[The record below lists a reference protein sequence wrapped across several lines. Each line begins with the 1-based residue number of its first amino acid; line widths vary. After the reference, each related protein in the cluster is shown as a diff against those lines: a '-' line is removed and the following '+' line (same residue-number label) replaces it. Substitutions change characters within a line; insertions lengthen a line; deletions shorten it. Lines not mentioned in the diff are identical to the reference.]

1 MNKQDF
7 SAYTIAV
14 LVTAV
19 VFVIWAV
26 MVWLTI
32 RFPFLIIAWVLSL
45 HGFGMF
51 NLRSSR
57 NEREAEA
64 DLYEGLDS
72 SI

>member
-7 SAYTIAV
+7 KAYIVGV
-14 LVTAV
+14 LTTAV
-19 VFVIWAV
+19 VFVTWAA

-32 RFPFLIIAWVLSL
+32 RFPLLIIVWVLSL

-64 DLYEGLDS
+64 DLYDEPDS